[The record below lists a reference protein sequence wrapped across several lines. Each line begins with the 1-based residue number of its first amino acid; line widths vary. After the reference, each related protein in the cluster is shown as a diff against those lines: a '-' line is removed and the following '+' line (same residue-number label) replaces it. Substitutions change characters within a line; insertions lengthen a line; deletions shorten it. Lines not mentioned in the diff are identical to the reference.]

1 MVQVIGAPELFIRV
15 STGNSSAVLS
25 RDQLIPHFLSIL
37 QNLPIMPE
45 TDRNQVY
52 PVDVCLHY
60 EVVGYNNLVKK
71 ITSDLNLL
79 QRRARG
85 EILPDSNMDEMV
97 LALNK
102 NTIPSSWISQT
113 FPSTLSLSD
122 WMNELPIRMKTLK
135 SYIMDEKPATYNL
148 SVFLRPDRFL
158 ESVKQT
164 YARRQFKDID
174 CIELQVE
181 VSDWFCNLSRLVG
194 KPTIWFPNR
203 SDTNRPVQLQKQDR
217 SLKFW
222 S

>member
-1 MVQVIGAPELFIRV
+1 MIRNLSQIFLCSILNKDMVQVIGAPELFIRV
-15 STGNSSAVLS
+15 TTGNSSAVLS
-25 RDQLIPHFLSIL
+25 RDQLIPQYLSLL

-45 TDRNQVY
+45 TNRNQVY

-60 EVVGYNNLVKK
+60 EVVGYNNLVAK
-71 ITSDLNLL
+71 ISSDLNLL
-79 QRRARG
+79 QRRAKG
-85 EILPDSNMDEMV
+85 EILPDSNMDEVV
-97 LALNK
+97 LSLNRNAVPK
-102 NTIPSSWISQT
+102 SWTSQS

-122 WMNELPIRMKTLK
+122 WMNELPVRMKILK

-181 VSDWFCNLSRLVG
+181 VSLLVTF
-194 KPTIWFPNR
+194 KPSKPCFLR
-203 SDTNRPVQLQKQDR
+203 
-217 SLKFW
+217 F
-222 S
+222 